1 MDSSSPPQAGVPGV
15 LGWSD
20 KPERHPSLS
29 HPLMLAVT
37 GTHVWRVT
45 SHQAAP
51 HLLTHPRVC
60 LNPIVTQPRTQAETF
75 PSGDSSLYFSENP
88 VFVVTFY
95 REEIE
100 TQEVK

>member
-1 MDSSSPPQAGVPGV
+1 MKGDFTPGSPSPSDTPQ
-15 LGWSD
+15 
-20 KPERHPSLS
+20 
-29 HPLMLAVT
+29 
-37 GTHVWRVT
+37 
-45 SHQAAP
+45 
-51 HLLTHPRVC
+51 VC